1 LQFLST
7 KAFLKE
13 TRLCF
18 GISWKMD
25 FCNPALIETK
35 SAVKKQ
41 GVKSDFEQRFKGRL
55 CRREGGINKHL
66 IVGGRT
72 IKKKLIRIK
81 KNNSS
86 KKN

>member
-1 LQFLST
+1 MFQCCVDLDAAKPVTGSHCSFLST

-66 IVGGRT
+66 IVG
-72 IKKKLIRIK
+72 
-81 KNNSS
+81 
-86 KKN
+86 